1 MDRAL
6 KNIAIYV
13 LIVLLALFAIKLT
26 SNEEIQITEL
36 TEPEFFTKIE
46 QGHVKNAQVEV
57 DELVYNITG
66 ELTDGTQYATTV
78 SKESNVIQFLRDKK
92 VAYNTEE
99 VKPPPGCRFV
109 HPVPILILIAFL
121 IFIMNQSQGGG
132 NRVMQ
137 FAAAGLG

>member
-13 LIVLLALFAIKLT
+13 LIVLLALFAIELT
-26 SNEEIQITEL
+26 STEEIQITEL

-99 VKPPPGCRFV
+99 VKPPLGGCRFC
-109 HPVPILILIAFL
+109 PPCFPY
-121 IFIMNQSQGGG
+121 
-132 NRVMQ
+132 
-137 FAAAGLG
+137 